1 MAAGSSPYSLR
12 RRLLLWLLIPLVLI
26 GVLAL
31 SDANRSARALA
42 DQVSDRVLAGSAQAI
57 GERVVVGDDGNLE
70 VDVPYV
76 ALDMLTSAAQDRV
89 FYRIDG
95 PSGAFITGY
104 QGLPAP
110 AGGYDQQAGMSFHDA
125 VFRDAEI
132 RFVVLNSSAS
142 SGQNSVPFRV
152 TVAETTKARRQLADE
167 ILMRSA
173 IRHGLIIL
181 SAAIIV
187 WLAVTR
193 GLRPL
198 HRLEEAIGRRSPDDL
213 RPIEQR
219 VPREVGGLVS
229 TINDFMARL
238 GGAIQ
243 ALRHFTGNA
252 SHQLRTP
259 LAIIRTQLALSTR
272 AATPDESQA
281 AIDAA
286 DRAVAHIERVLSQLL
301 LLARVDEAASDKL
314 TGRTTDLSA
323 LARNVTQ
330 EYVRPAADLGV
341 DLGFATEGEATIAG
355 DDMLLGEM
363 LRNLIE
369 NAMRYAGRGAEATV
383 RVARRNGSVVLEV
396 EDDGPGIPPPLRAAM
411 RERFARGKADGG
423 TGAGLG
429 LSIVSEIAL
438 LFDGRFELA
447 DGPGGK
453 GLTAR
458 ITYPAA

>member
-173 IRHGLIIL
+173 IRQGLIIL

-341 DLGFATEGEATIAG
+341 DLGFATEG
-355 DDMLLGEM
+355 
-363 LRNLIE
+363 
-369 NAMRYAGRGAEATV
+369 
-383 RVARRNGSVVLEV
+383 
-396 EDDGPGIPPPLRAAM
+396 
-411 RERFARGKADGG
+411 
-423 TGAGLG
+423 
-429 LSIVSEIAL
+429 
-438 LFDGRFELA
+438 
-447 DGPGGK
+447 
-453 GLTAR
+453 
-458 ITYPAA
+458 